1 MFNIKRK
8 TTMKEEITEERKQE
22 ILNEPIK
29 KEYFENA
36 EEAIKGG
43 LENKAISEEGA
54 ALAREVNAKLKE
66 INTAE
71 AVLMI
76 ISNCA
81 LLLNPIQCMALEEIC
96 KHVARMKVVEMLKER
111 MK

>member
-43 LENKAISEEGA
+43 LENKGISEEAA

>member
-1 MFNIKRK
+1 ME
-8 TTMKEEITEERKQE
+8 KEKEISEERRHE

-29 KEYFENA
+29 AEYFDEA

-43 LENKAISEEGA
+43 LENKGISEEAA

-66 INTAE
+66 INTTE

-81 LLLNPIQCMALEEIC
+81 LLLNPMQCMALQEVC
-96 KHVARMKVVEMLKER
+96 KHVTMMKFARMIRGK
-111 MK
+111 

>member
-1 MFNIKRK
+1 ME
-8 TTMKEEITEERKQE
+8 KEKEISEERKSE
-22 ILNEPIK
+22 ILGKPIK
-29 KEYFENA
+29 AEYFDEA

-43 LENKAISEEGA
+43 LETKAISEEAA

-66 INTAE
+66 INTTE

-81 LLLNPIQCMALEEIC
+81 LLLSPMQCMALQDVC
-96 KHVARMKVVEMLKER
+96 KHVTMLKLVR
-111 MK
+111 MIKDK

>member
-1 MFNIKRK
+1 ME
-8 TTMKEEITEERKQE
+8 KEKEIPEERKRE

-29 KEYFENA
+29 AEYFDDA

-43 LENKAISEEGA
+43 LENKGISEEAA

-66 INTAE
+66 INTTE

-81 LLLNPIQCMALEEIC
+81 LLLSPMQCMALQEIC
-96 KHVARMKVVEMLKER
+96 KHVTMMKLVR
-111 MK
+111 AMKNK